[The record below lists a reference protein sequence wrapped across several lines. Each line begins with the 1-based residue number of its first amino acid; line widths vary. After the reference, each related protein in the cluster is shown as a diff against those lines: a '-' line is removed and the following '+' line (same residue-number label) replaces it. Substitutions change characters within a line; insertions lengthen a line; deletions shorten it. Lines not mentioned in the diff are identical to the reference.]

1 MKIDDYL
8 DKLLELALI
17 AKNNDDIPISAMVIE
32 GQKIIGY
39 GYNTRENE
47 KNILGHAE
55 INAIIMATKKK
66 ENWNLQGTTMIVT
79 LKPCSMCM
87 EIIKQTRID
96 KVYYLLD
103 KLDNK
108 KEYNKTDF
116 LKLNSS
122 KEKKYKILL
131 SDFFSKLRAKK

>member
-8 DKLLELALI
+8 DKLLDLALI

-39 GYNTRENE
+39 GYNTREKE

-55 INAIIMATKKK
+55 INAIIMATQKK

-116 LKLNSS
+116 LKLNSF

>member
-1 MKIDDYL
+1 M
-8 DKLLELALI
+8 
-17 AKNNDDIPISAMVIE
+17 IE

-39 GYNTRENE
+39 GYNTREKE

-55 INAIIMATKKK
+55 INAIIMATQKK

>member
-8 DKLLELALI
+8 DKLLDLALI

-39 GYNTRENE
+39 GYNTREKE

-55 INAIIMATKKK
+55 INAIIMATQKK

-103 KLDNK
+103 KLENK

>member
-1 MKIDDYL
+1 
-8 DKLLELALI
+8 
-17 AKNNDDIPISAMVIE
+17 
-32 GQKIIGY
+32 
-39 GYNTRENE
+39 
-47 KNILGHAE
+47 
-55 INAIIMATKKK
+55 
-66 ENWNLQGTTMIVT
+66 
-79 LKPCSMCM
+79 M
-87 EIIKQTRID
+87 EI
-96 KVYYLLD
+96 VD

>member
-8 DKLLELALI
+8 DKLLDLALI

-39 GYNTRENE
+39 GYNTREKE

-55 INAIIMATKKK
+55 INAIIMATQKK

>member
-8 DKLLELALI
+8 DKLLDLALI

-39 GYNTRENE
+39 GYNTREKE

-55 INAIIMATKKK
+55 INAIIMATQKK

-122 KEKKYKILL
+122 KETKYKILL

>member
-8 DKLLELALI
+8 DKLLDLALI

-39 GYNTRENE
+39 GYNTREKE

-55 INAIIMATKKK
+55 INAIIMATQKK

-116 LKLNSS
+116 
-122 KEKKYKILL
+122 
-131 SDFFSKLRAKK
+131 

>member
-8 DKLLELALI
+8 DKLLDLALI

-39 GYNTRENE
+39 GYNTREKE
-47 KNILGHAE
+47 KNILGYAE
-55 INAIIMATKKK
+55 INAIIMATQKK

>member
-8 DKLLELALI
+8 DKLLDLAVI

-39 GYNTRENE
+39 GYNTRKKE

-55 INAIIMATKKK
+55 INAIIMATQKK

>member
-1 MKIDDYL
+1 MKINDYL
-8 DKLLELALI
+8 DKLLDLALI

-39 GYNTRENE
+39 GYNTREKE

-55 INAIIMATKKK
+55 INAIIMATQKK